1 MVSNPLSDSGYH
13 LTSIPHTICRTT
25 PIEMKQTGSVWA
37 PGMSLVELLYDALR
51 KALWFFSVIV
61 IVVAVV
67 LYHLEDPDSTKY
79 DR

>member
-1 MVSNPLSDSGYH
+1 M
-13 LTSIPHTICRTT
+13 
-25 PIEMKQTGSVWA
+25 SV
-37 PGMSLVELLYDALR
+37 VELLYDALR